1 MPYNSE
7 GVSWQKTDTSHAA
20 ARTVKAATLKEEVH
34 GILLACAGD
43 GLTAEEIA
51 SALGR
56 PYGSIQPRISEL
68 RNDGKVIDT
77 GKRRAG
83 QWGKQIIVWA
93 VADA

>member
-7 GVSWQKTDTSHAA
+7 GVGWQRTDTSHAA

-34 GILLACAGD
+34 GILLAYTGD

-51 SALGR
+51 SALHR

-68 RNDGKVIDT
+68 RNEGKVVNT
-77 GKRRAG
+77 GLRRQG

-93 VADA
+93 AA